1 MLKDHQTSGNL
12 TLPEA
17 AGARIQDTAGMVVL
31 ADSLAC
37 SVGWVEEGV
46 EAKDQYNSVEELEW
60 ALHQDLLEN
69 QGQEGRKMDGMEVVV
84 AVAAGG
90 EDGVRILFGT
100 PALAD
105 KIG

>member
-1 MLKDHQTSGNL
+1 MLKDHQTSGSL

-17 AGARIQDTAGMVVL
+17 AGARVQDTAGMVVL

-46 EAKDQYNSVEELEW
+46 EAKDHYNSVEELEW

-69 QGQEGRKMDGMEVVV
+69 QGQESRKMDGMEVV
-84 AVAAGG
+84 AVVAGG
-90 EDGVRILFGT
+90 EDGVRILFGI
-100 PALAD
+100 PALVD
-105 KIG
+105 KVD